1 MTMALAGLTLAA
13 CDDGLHTEGRVEPLP
28 PRDTMLAGSIC
39 CHTANNTVNAE
50 CIFDGK
56 MINVS
61 YVESEDI

>member
-1 MTMALAGLTLAA
+1 MKRILFLMTMALAGLT
-13 CDDGLHTEGRVEPLP
+13 
-28 PRDTMLAGSIC
+28 LAGSIC